1 VIIDPSPLIL
11 WWDETTDI
19 DESTPEQKA
28 HLLLELSCN
37 AVRGQMHER
46 WSQLEGLE
54 SDKRW
59 FVFAAKR
66 REQITG
72 VRTDK
77 NVKERLTK

>member
-1 VIIDPSPLIL
+1 
-11 WWDETTDI
+11 
-19 DESTPEQKA
+19 
-28 HLLLELSCN
+28 
-37 AVRGQMHER
+37 MHER